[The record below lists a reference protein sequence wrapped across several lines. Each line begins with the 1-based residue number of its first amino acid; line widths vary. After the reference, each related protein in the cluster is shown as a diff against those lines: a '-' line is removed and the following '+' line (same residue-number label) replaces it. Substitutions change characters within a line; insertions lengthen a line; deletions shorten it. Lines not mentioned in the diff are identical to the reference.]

1 METIG
6 DRINHVVAYSGLTKS
21 HFGLAI
27 NISQSM
33 VSKLCNNSATPSDR
47 TISDICRVFDI
58 NEDWLRTGDGKMINY
73 EAREKDIEDF
83 LGAPLND
90 IPAMRPLIV
99 AFTKLNSEG
108 QDKAVERVEELT
120 EVPKYQK
127 THKKD

>member
-1 METIG
+1 
-6 DRINHVVAYSGLTKS
+6 
-21 HFGLAI
+21 
-27 NISQSM
+27 
-33 VSKLCNNSATPSDR
+33 
-47 TISDICRVFDI
+47 
-58 NEDWLRTGDGKMINY
+58 MINY